1 MPFILE
7 LELLQGVKL
16 RGHDR
21 YWEVIGKVGRDG
33 AEFTLLDVVGQTNG
47 HKYSV
52 LDFIKRLVRGERLA
66 EAGWRGEGHFRQR
79 TYRLLKWQGQTPS
92 LRRDGT
98 PGRYGRGRQQMWN
111 VLRSPHAVRGIAADD
126 LSMLAATDDVAVNI
140 ASAKEFLLV
149 LEQAGY
155 LRVLQKAAQHRLTK
169 YQLLPSMNTG
179 PLAPKVLKTKLV
191 YDQNRRTVFGTAV
204 AEEVASC

>member
-7 LELLQGVKL
+7 LELQQGVKL

-21 YWEVIGKVGRDG
+21 YWEVIGQLGRDG
-33 AEFTLLDVVGQTNG
+33 ADFTLLDVVGQTNG
-47 HKYSV
+47 HKHSV
-52 LDFIKRLVRGERLA
+52 NDYIQRLVRGGLLA
-66 EAGWRGEGHFRQR
+66 DAGWRGEGHFRQR
-79 TYRLLKWQGQTPS
+79 TYRLVKWSGQTPS

-111 VLRSPHAVRGIAADD
+111 VLRSPHATRGIAADD
-126 LSMLAATDDVAVNI
+126 LAMLAATDVVDINI
-140 ASAKEFLLV
+140 GSAKEFLIV

-155 LRVLQKAAQHRLTK
+155 LRVLQKAAHHRLTK

-179 PLAPKVLKTKLV
+179 PLAPKLLKTRLV
-191 YDQNRRTVFGTAV
+191 YDQNRRVVFGTSV
-204 AEEVASC
+204 AEEVPS